1 MRDLVR
7 ILDKDTKV
15 WLFFMNLFSHSC
27 HQIPE
32 RSFFIK
38 SYQFPIC
45 ARCTGLYLGYII
57 ALIGLIKSKKIFNF
71 KASIVFIVVM
81 AVDGLGQ
88 LFKFF
93 ESNNSR
99 RFITGFLS
107 GLATISL
114 LKIFLSTTKKTPQ
127 R

>member
-1 MRDLVR
+1 
-7 ILDKDTKV
+7 
-15 WLFFMNLFSHSC
+15 MNLFSHSC

-57 ALIGLIKSKKIFNF
+57 ALFNLIKSKKVFKF
-71 KASIVFIVVM
+71 KASVVFIVVM
-81 AVDGLGQ
+81 AIDGLGQ

-93 ESNNSR
+93 ESNNKR

-107 GLATISL
+107 GIASISL
-114 LKIFLSTTKKTPQ
+114 LKIFLEKTKKIPQ